1 MRLGCL
7 PPHPR
12 LLAQCWP
19 HEPVCLGSLESREPA
34 DPWLRPPSL
43 PSSRNPQNCRQHRD
57 RDRDLHTAQQLV
69 VAPMRSAH
77 RLYSWSTRR
86 GTQTLKGGEGPRPLK
101 PMAGLGK
108 NLVQVFATLRDL
120 HWECLR
126 LWTGFELPSS
136 WTALPCYGL
145 DLNRNVLGPVPG
157 VDVMAKRSQGWVK
170 CEDRLPYYRGSS
182 CSLPLPRLHDHNSTT
197 REDLAAGDQRISGS
211 AEWRSWGFKAARG
224 RCSGQLRSKTRTRA
238 SHLCTK

>member
-86 GTQTLKGGEGPRPLK
+86 DTQTLKGGEGPRPLK

-126 LWTGFELPSS
+126 LWTGFELSS
-136 WTALPCYGL
+136 SLMPPPLLICRRSESKYFRFYEVASNWPRGTESQRHPTA
-145 DLNRNVLGPVPG
+145 
-157 VDVMAKRSQGWVK
+157 KIISK
-170 CEDRLPYYRGSS
+170 
-182 CSLPLPRLHDHNSTT
+182 NS
-197 REDLAAGDQRISGS
+197 
-211 AEWRSWGFKAARG
+211 WK
-224 RCSGQLRSKTRTRA
+224 
-238 SHLCTK
+238 